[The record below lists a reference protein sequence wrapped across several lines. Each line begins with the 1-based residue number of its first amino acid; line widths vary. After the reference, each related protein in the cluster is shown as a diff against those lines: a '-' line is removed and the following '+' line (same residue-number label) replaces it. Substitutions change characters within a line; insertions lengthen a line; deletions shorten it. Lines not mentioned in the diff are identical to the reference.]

1 MRGLSLLGAV
11 ALAPPQP
18 SLVMAFPFVLMLL
31 CMAVLPL
38 LAPGFWGAH
47 MKRIVVGLGAISV
60 VYYVGWLGATHRVLE
75 AAADYVSFIVFIGS
89 LFTVA
94 GGIHIRVK
102 GEAKPWVNCVFLLIG
117 ALLANLIGT
126 TGASMLLIRPWVR
139 MNKYRFTNLH
149 TAFFIFLVSN
159 VGGCLTPVGDP
170 PLFLGYL
177 KGVPFWWIAQRC
189 AAPWALAVGL
199 LLGLFYLLDRFNFVR
214 APRAVRMEETA
225 HESWTFEG
233 MQNLFFLV
241 AILGAVFIKGIP
253 GLRELVMAGAA
264 FGSYKTTAARVH
276 AANAFHFAPIE
287 EVAWLFAGI
296 FATMTPALDFV
307 QNNAVR
313 LGISEPRHFYW
324 LSGALSS
331 VLDNAPTYLAFSAA
345 ALGLRHM
352 DLNNPAHVAAFLA
365 HDGIYVVAISLGSV
379 FFGAMTYIGNG
390 PNLMVK
396 AIADHAGVHTPN
408 FFAYI
413 FKFSMLALLPILFA
427 VSWFYLPH

>member
-1 MRGLSLLGAV
+1 MTA
-11 ALAPPQP
+11 ALFAAADNPPQP
-18 SLVMAFPFVLMLL
+18 SVAMVLPFALLLL

-38 LAPGFWGAH
+38 LAPAFWGAQ
-47 MKRIVVGLGAISV
+47 MKRIVIGLGAIAV
-60 VYYVGWLGATHRVLE
+60 GYYVFWLGATHRVFE
-75 AAADYVSFIVFIGS
+75 AAADYLSFIVFIGS
-89 LFTVA
+89 LYVVA

-102 GEAKPWVNCVFLLIG
+102 GEAKPWVNCLFLLIG
-117 ALLANLIGT
+117 ALLSNLIGT

-149 TAFFIFLVSN
+149 TAFFIFVVSN

-189 AAPWALAVGL
+189 AAPWATAVGL

-225 HESWTFEG
+225 HESWAFDG
-233 MQNLFFLV
+233 LRNLGFLAV
-241 AILGAVFIKGIP
+241 ILGAVFIKGVP
-253 GLRELVMAGAA
+253 GLREIVMAAA
-264 FGSYKTTAARVH
+264 AVGSYKTTAPKVH
-276 AANAFHFAPIE
+276 QSNAFTFAPIE

-296 FATMTPALDFV
+296 FATMTPALDYV
-307 QNNAVR
+307 QNNAVQ
-313 LGISEPRHFYW
+313 LGISQPRHFYW

-345 ALGLRHM
+345 ALGLRHL
-352 DLNNPAHVAAFLA
+352 DLNNPAHVTAFLA
-365 HDGIYVVAISLGSV
+365 RDGIYVVAISLGSV

-413 FKFSMLALLPILFA
+413 LKFSMLALLPILFVVA
-427 VSWFYLPH
+427 WVYLPH